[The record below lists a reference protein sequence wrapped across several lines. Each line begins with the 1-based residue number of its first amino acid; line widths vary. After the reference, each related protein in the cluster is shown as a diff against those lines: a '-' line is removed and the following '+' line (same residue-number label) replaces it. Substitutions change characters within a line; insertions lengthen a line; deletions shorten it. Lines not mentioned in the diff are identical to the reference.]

1 MAFRTTLEADND
13 IAKLYSFGALM
24 FGLAA
29 ATDYAESL
37 REKFHFLSEF
47 PRAARE
53 RHEVR
58 PPVRV
63 FPHRSHI
70 LAYRIEDEDV
80 IILRVLHHSV
90 DWIEEL

>member
-13 IAKLYSFGALM
+13 IAKLYSFGALT

-29 ATDYAESL
+29 ATDYAEGL
-37 REKFHFLSEF
+37 RERFYFLSEF
-47 PRAARE
+47 PRVARE
-53 RHEVR
+53 RREVS

-63 FPHRSHI
+63 FPYRSHV

-80 IILRVLHHSV
+80 VILRVLHHSV